1 MLKCKSMYTPMETK
15 LKLPVD
21 TSSEL
26 VDGTLYSQI
35 IGSVMYLTDTRP
47 DICFSLC

>member
-1 MLKCKSMYTPMETK
+1 MNTPLETN
-15 LKLPVD
+15 LKLLVY
-21 TSSEL
+21 TWSEL
-26 VDGTLYSQI
+26 VDATLYNQI